1 MKNGQRDC
9 RGNRWERKYSQCIS
23 LCNKASVSVEAG
35 GHNSRRN
42 SKNIEGVLS
51 VVKGGGQYQIVIG
64 RHVGDVYQELLSV
77 YDMQK
82 EESGLKDA
90 KEFKEEM
97 KDKKISSRFIDTIS
111 GVFTPILNL
120 LIATGI
126 IKCFLAL
133 MTATGLMDATAGTY
147 QILSIAGDCFFY
159 FMPVFLGYTAMKNS
173 VGLRLLEWLS
183 VQLLCTRLLRSLW
196 EVSHCIPFCRNDFE
210 SPVYVTFWGFQ

>member
-1 MKNGQRDC
+1 MMYIRNYYLCMIC
-9 RGNRWERKYSQCIS
+9 RK
-23 LCNKASVSVEAG
+23 K
-35 GHNSRRN
+35 
-42 SKNIEGVLS
+42 
-51 VVKGGGQYQIVIG
+51 
-64 RHVGDVYQELLSV
+64 
-77 YDMQK
+77 
-82 EESGLKDA
+82 ESGLKDA

-159 FMPVFLGYTAMKNS
+159 FMPVFLGYTAMKKIRWDS
-173 VGLRLLEWLS
+173 VCWNGYRCS
-183 VQLLCTRLLRSLW
+183 SCV
-196 EVSHCIPFCRNDFE
+196 
-210 SPVYVTFWGFQ
+210 PVYCGHYGR